1 MALKPYEKIA
11 LNYYQ
16 EQLEEKLNNNNINFL
31 VDQTVYYHD
40 SNGKKVSAQIDAIY
54 TLNNKRYFVELY
66 TTYAA
71 QPNDFKDY
79 NDNKI
84 KADALKLVAL
94 KKEIKDFGGGIILLL
109 YTTYRSYTA
118 SNRNSLAY
126 LSSLGIS
133 IDYVLDYGSVSIP
146 AMFRKKLTPWFQMTN
161 YKKKQDK
168 IIKDIL
174 TEIKK
179 VENDES
185 QKSNNLKGLKELVN
199 QLNAEH
205 KITFKKSK

>member
-1 MALKPYEKIA
+1 
-11 LNYYQ
+11 
-16 EQLEEKLNNNNINFL
+16 
-31 VDQTVYYHD
+31 
-40 SNGKKVSAQIDAIY
+40 
-54 TLNNKRYFVELY
+54 
-66 TTYAA
+66 
-71 QPNDFKDY
+71 
-79 NDNKI
+79 
-84 KADALKLVAL
+84 
-94 KKEIKDFGGGIILLL
+94 
-109 YTTYRSYTA
+109 
-118 SNRNSLAY
+118 
-126 LSSLGIS
+126 
-133 IDYVLDYGSVSIP
+133 
-146 AMFRKKLTPWFQMTN
+146 MTN